1 MSKIVT
7 LPIYSPYSLNDAI
20 NWKRR
25 VLKEQAKRRGAI
37 PYSLGASID
46 WKRCRIR
53 EQKKRLAASNL

>member
-25 VLKEQAKRRGAI
+25 VLKEQAKRRGSI

-53 EQKKRLAASNL
+53 EQKKRVVASNL